1 MKHLIILIVTMLLL
15 GVEETRAYNP
25 RRTNT
30 FSSYKEHAHEIG
42 YGINLSYLR
51 YERSW
56 APHLHIHYSRY
67 LTNYFALGVGYGSIY
82 DEHFHQNLNLEIS
95 VRFYK
100 HLVLSLKPGV
110 AYKTQNSKGR
120 FLYAMGF
127 EANYEFP
134 LNEKIHIGPMLEI
147 NYLQDDI
154 VYIAGFHMGF
164 TF

>member
-1 MKHLIILIVTMLLL
+1 MNRFTYLMMAILLL
-15 GVEETRAYNP
+15 GVMEAGAYNP

-51 YERSW
+51 YEKSW
-56 APHLHIHYSRY
+56 APQLHFHYTRY
-67 LTNYFALGVGYGSIY
+67 LTNYFALGLGYGSIY
-82 DEHFHQNLNLEIS
+82 DEHFHQNLHLEFS

-100 HLVLSLKPGV
+100 SLVLSLKPGI

-127 EANYEFP
+127 ETSYEFP
-134 LNEKIHIGPMLEI
+134 LNDKIHIGPMLEI
-147 NYLQDDI
+147 DYFQDD
-154 VYIAGFHMGF
+154 VAYLAGFHMGF